1 MRHVKVYPI
10 RNFDSLQKEAL
21 SLIPTSTAKVFGDYK
36 IDNQWRV
43 YEINDRLLKSS
54 DRLSTKPY
62 LDVTMRMIRKA
73 CNAYTRSWR
82 CTSWEL
88 KSLWY
93 HVYNEGG
100 TYEWHTNTSSTNM
113 TGVIQ
118 LLLEDER
125 DYTKIMGFEEK
136 IKEGDIT
143 LFPSMHPH
151 KSEVVHGSKIV
162 IGFGWNM
169 HSDMQ
174 KPEQASPWVI
184 SI

>member
-21 SLIPTSTAKVFGDYK
+21 SLIPTSTAKVYGDY
-36 IDNQWRV
+36 DQ
-43 YEINDRLLKSS
+43 LLESTYVP
-54 DRLSTKPY
+54 STKPY

-73 CNAYTRSWR
+73 CNAYTRSWG
-82 CTSWEL
+82 CTSWEI

-100 TYEWHTNTSSTNM
+100 TYEWHCHTSTNM

-125 DYTKIMGFEEK
+125 DYTKLMGFEEK

-162 IGFGWNM
+162 IGFNWDM

-174 KPEQASPWVI
+174 KPEQSSPWVI